1 MAATAGILARVSDE
15 PEPVDASESRALA
28 VSEPPPTAEPPA
40 LVPAAAGSRLV
51 DRLDAWSRSPTPLP
65 AADDRRLH
73 FAWGVAQPLL
83 GLRLLFARRELLLRA
98 IGPVLGFL
106 GVCVLV
112 AGGEDGLPW
121 YAVYYLTLISAAPL
135 SPVVFSR
142 HYARL
147 ASAARRHVELPP
159 SEPYLRSGRQILGEA
174 FVQLLVVGVGIAPL
188 AGLVAMV
195 PLLGP
200 MWAALLGYLWA
211 LHWIVVEALDAAKC
225 SSELEREPLHAD
237 HLPWF
242 ARPARW
248 RTQGLQRVLSW
259 PLRAWSSLLRRM
271 SLRWRSEIALIEQ
284 HPAMALGFGLGSALL
299 LAVPLLN
306 LVFRPAIVIAAT
318 HVWARASDPA
328 PTQVLPENL
337 A

>member
-1 MAATAGILARVSDE
+1 M
-15 PEPVDASESRALA
+15 
-28 VSEPPPTAEPPA
+28 
-40 LVPAAAGSRLV
+40 
-51 DRLDAWSRSPTPLP
+51 
-65 AADDRRLH
+65 
-73 FAWGVAQPLL
+73 
-83 GLRLLFARRELLLRA
+83 RLLFEQRELLRRA

-112 AGGEDGLPW
+112 ASSDEDLPW
-121 YAVYYLTLISAAPL
+121 YAVYYLTVISAAPL

-147 ASAARRHVELPP
+147 ASVARRHVELPP
-159 SEPYLRSGRQILGEA
+159 SEPYLRSGRQIVGEA

-195 PLLGP
+195 PLLGSIG
-200 MWAALLGYLWA
+200 AALLGYLWA
-211 LHWIVVEALDAAKC
+211 LHWVVVEALDAAKC
-225 SSELEREPLHAD
+225 TSEHEREHLHAD

-242 ARPARW
+242 AQPIRW
-248 RTQGLQRVLSW
+248 QTRGLQRVLSW
-259 PLRAWSSLLRRM
+259 PLRRWSALLRRM
-271 SLRWRSEIALIEQ
+271 SLRWRSEIALIER
-284 HPAMALGFGLGSALL
+284 HPTMALGFGLGSAVL
-299 LAVPLLN
+299 LAIPLLN

-328 PTQVLPENL
+328 QTQSLPANL